1 MIEATVSAHDPEY
14 GIALRVALG
23 QGQRDIVVT
32 EPDVARLL
40 QAKAAIAAGILISFS
55 LLGER
60 EVRQGLGWRLPQ
72 PQWSG
77 SPRAFTHGGI
87 SGGRLWVEPEA
98 GFAVAFLTNRWQAP
112 IEVSLSV
119 IDAVYRAWRR

>member
-1 MIEATVSAHDPEY
+1 M
-14 GIALRVALG
+14 LG
-23 QGQRDIVVT
+23 RGN
-32 EPDVARLL
+32 LL
-40 QAKAAIAAGILISFS
+40 QVDDRVKEELALIEVLPESEGLAIRIYRDAS
-55 LLGER
+55 R

-119 IDAVYRAWRR
+119 IDEVYRAWDRA